1 MIKKNKTMKT
11 KKLLLGIVFFSTLI
25 SCIDD
30 RDVDFSGI
38 EANPTFEANFVHFD
52 FSAEDINEGNSE
64 SINQYSD
71 ATEID
76 FFEQDINLDYLEDL
90 TFQMNVESTINSELK
105 IDLEFIDEDEG
116 EDVALRRIESARTIR
131 PGYSFNPNYE
141 IIEFN
146 LSDEDIMDVIQSDYV
161 IITVSQESEATN
173 NGKFELKSLARFS
186 YLYTQE

>member
-1 MIKKNKTMKT
+1 MKI
-11 KKLLLGIVFFSTLI
+11 KLLLGLVVFATLL

-30 RDVDFSGI
+30 REVDFSGI
-38 EANPTFEANFVHFD
+38 
-52 FSAEDINEGNSE
+52 EDINEGNSE

-105 IDLEFIDEDEG
+105 IDLQFVDEDE
-116 EDVALRRIESARTIR
+116 DVAFRRIESARTIR

-141 IIEFN
+141 IVEFD
-146 LSDEDIMDVIQSDYV
+146 LSEADISDVIQSDYV
-161 IITVSQESEATN
+161 IITVSQESKATN